1 MPQPIVLFT
10 QRLNFEKMTKQQREK
25 ISQKITQQKQAGDY
39 LSLDYDTRQRS
50 RFKATTQ
57 AGKQVGI
64 DLPRTDTLKDGCI
77 LADEQGRV
85 IEVCAAKQ
93 TLTQVASVNDDLFVL
108 MKAAYHLGNRHVPL
122 MLTPT
127 ALYFEPDHVLS
138 DMLQRL
144 GVQTQTVQ
152 APFEPETGAYQ
163 QHSAHSH
170 HNHDHSHSH
179 DHHQHSSHEDS
190 HSHSPNNHSPSHSDK
205 DNHSH
210 VHHDK

>member
-1 MPQPIVLFT
+1 MPQKLPLFT
-10 QRLNFEKMTKQQREK
+10 QRLNTETLTEQQRQQ
-25 ISQKITQQKQAGDY
+25 IDQKIIQQKQMGDY

-50 RFKATTQ
+50 RFKATTES
-57 AGKQVGI
+57 GKQVGM

-77 LADEQGRV
+77 LADTQGNL
-85 IEVCAAKQ
+85 IQVCAAKQ
-93 TLTQVASVNDDLFVL
+93 TLTQVTSSNDDVFAL

-152 APFEPETGAYQ
+152 APFEPETGAYHN
-163 QHSAHSH
+163 HSQSHDHHNHHNHHSH
-170 HNHDHSHSH
+170 HHHSNHDHSHSH
-179 DHHQHSSHEDS
+179 
-190 HSHSPNNHSPSHSDK
+190 SHSD
-205 DNHSH
+205 DHSH
-210 VHHDK
+210 AHSDKQQAT